1 MTPFNKDRKFGK
13 PAFHKSDSRGPRK
26 FGTGPRTSSG
36 PRPSGGRDFG
46 KPSYGKTSFT
56 ATQLHDATCA
66 TCGAHCEVPF
76 KPSGLKPV
84 YCRDC
89 FRKQEGEGP
98 ARPAFRRESSDR
110 PARPAF
116 QRDDSARPM
125 RSPFRR
131 PDAVAGP
138 VRNDNLEKE
147 LEKINL
153 KLDRILRTLDGN

>member
-36 PRPSGGRDFG
+36 PRSSSGPRPSGGRDFS
-46 KPSYGKTSFT
+46 KPPLELFE
-56 ATQLHDATCA
+56 ATCA
-66 TCGAHCEVPF
+66 SCGTRCEVPF

-89 FRKQEGEGP
+89 FRKQENEGP

-125 RSPFRR
+125 RPPFRR

-138 VRNDNLEKE
+138 VRDGNLEKE

>member
-26 FGTGPRTSSG
+26 FGAGPRSSSG
-36 PRPSGGRDFG
+36 PRSSGGTRPTGGRDFG
-46 KPSYGKTSFT
+46 KPSYGKTAFT
-56 ATQLHDATCA
+56 ATQLHEATCA
-66 TCGAHCEVPF
+66 SCGGRCEVPF

-89 FRKQEGEGP
+89 FRKQENEGP
-98 ARPAFRRESSDR
+98 ARPAFPRN
-110 PARPAF
+110 
-116 QRDDSARPM
+116 DSARPM
-125 RSPFRR
+125 RPAFRR